1 MTSSNRLSIASQN
14 RRDFLQ
20 DSLAGALGVG
30 LVAGLVDA
38 QGPTAAAQEK
48 PELPPPENVTLETTK
63 DGFVLRATYYPGTN
77 KEDSVPIIMVHDYG
91 QHSRAEFHRL
101 ALGLQKNR
109 GHAVLVPDLRGHG
122 DSTRRRMPDGS
133 DKEVAYD
140 QLKPNDFA
148 AMIAMDLEE
157 CKRFLMRKHHAKEL
171 NIEKL
176 VVVGAGPMGS
186 VVALNWVHQDWSW
199 KQTPFLKQGQ
209 DVKALV
215 LLSPANNF
223 KTLKTAQVFSHPY
236 IAAKLSVMLVGGK
249 TESDVKQLHNKF
261 KAKHAPMPEDE
272 AERVRNQDLFL
283 VLEETDL
290 RGAALLGPEL
300 KVSPTIMQFID
311 LRIVNKS
318 EDFPWKSRERKTD

>member
-1 MTSSNRLSIASQN
+1 MSSNHILSADGN
-14 RRDFLQ
+14 RREFLQ
-20 DSLAGALGVG
+20 SALVGALATCAAVSP
-30 LVAGLVDA
+30 VCDA
-38 QGPTAAAQEK
+38 PAQEK
-48 PELPPPENVTLETTK
+48 PEIPPPENVTLDTTK

-91 QHSRAEFHRL
+91 QHHGRADFHRL

-122 DSTRRRMPDGS
+122 DSLRRRMPDGS
-133 DKEVAYD
+133 DKEVSYD
-140 QLKPNDFA
+140 QLKPTDFA

-223 KTLKTAQVFSHPY
+223 KTLKTTHVFSHPY

-261 KAKHAPMPEDE
+261 KAKHAPVPEDE

-283 VLEETDL
+283 FLEETDL

-300 KVSPTIMQFID
+300 QVSPTIMRFID
-311 LRIVNKS
+311 LRIVNKA